1 MSKTIYLKEHILL
14 VERLKKA
21 RIGAGFDQN
30 EIAKLLGMSQS
41 YVSKMESGQR
51 KIDIFQLKNLAKI
64 YKKSLDYF
72 LQ

>member
-1 MSKTIYLKEHILL
+1 MNKSIYSKDHKFL
-14 VERLKKA
+14 VEKLKKA
-21 RIGAGFDQN
+21 RIEADLDQN
-30 EIAKLLGMSQS
+30 EIAKLLKMSQS

-64 YKKSLDYF
+64 YKKTLDYF

>member
-1 MSKTIYLKEHILL
+1 MRKTIYSKDQKFL

-21 RIGAGFDQN
+21 RIDAGFDQN